1 MHEASRRML
10 SVLLRRL
17 DGMDAQKEVT
27 LIAATNRR
35 TDLDSA
41 LLSRFD
47 VRVHFAAPE
56 AAGRSQIFG
65 LYAKHLAAAELSR
78 LGDVAVGLSG
88 RDILDVCRQA
98 ERRWVCTRLRSKA
111 STDELPPLEQYE
123 EALRRRL
130 ETSGERE
137 DGAGGAGRPPQRPPF
152 ASPGGV
158 GLGPGSLSTP
168 N

>member
-1 MHEASRRML
+1 
-10 SVLLRRL
+10 
-17 DGMDAQKEVT
+17 MDAQADTT

-47 VRVHFAAPE
+47 VRIHFAAPE
-56 AAGRSQIFG
+56 APGRCEIFG
-65 LYAKHLAAAELSR
+65 LYAKHLPAEQRFR
-78 LGDVAVGLSG
+78 LGDAAHGLSG

-130 ETSGERE
+130 ETSGGRE
-137 DGAGGAGRPPQRPPF
+137 DGAGGAGRPPGRRCPGWWFWPP
-152 ASPGGV
+152 
-158 GLGPGSLSTP
+158 GPPSQ
-168 N
+168 